1 MKKQLSSDPITRKQI
16 KILLKMTE
24 IVISEF
30 TKSEANKM
38 ITDWIDIQEK
48 RGRFDQKTLE
58 DFR

>member
-1 MKKQLSSDPITRKQI
+1 
-16 KILLKMTE
+16 MTE

-58 DFR
+58 EFR

>member
-1 MKKQLSSDPITRKQI
+1 MKKQLSRDPITPKQI
-16 KILLKMTE
+16 KLLLKMTE

-48 RGRFDQKTLE
+48 RGCFDQKTLE
-58 DFR
+58 EFR

>member
-1 MKKQLSSDPITRKQI
+1 MKKQLSRDPITRKQI

-48 RGRFDQKTLE
+48 RGCFDQKTLE
-58 DFR
+58 EFR

>member
-1 MKKQLSSDPITRKQI
+1 MKKQLSRDPITRKQI

-30 TKSEANKM
+30 TKGEANKM

-48 RGRFDQKTLE
+48 RGCFDQKTLE
-58 DFR
+58 EFR

>member
-1 MKKQLSSDPITRKQI
+1 MKKQLSRDPITRKQME
-16 KILLKMTE
+16 ILLKMTE

-30 TKSEANKM
+30 TKGEANKM